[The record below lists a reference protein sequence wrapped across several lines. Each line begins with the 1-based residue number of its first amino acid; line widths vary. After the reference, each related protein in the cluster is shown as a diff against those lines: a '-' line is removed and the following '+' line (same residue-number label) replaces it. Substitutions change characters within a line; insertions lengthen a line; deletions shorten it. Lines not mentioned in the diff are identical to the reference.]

1 MTEAW
6 AAVAV
11 AAVAALLALRHR
23 WWLARLRRWVEAPL
37 GTPVPEAGGA
47 WGDAFAALHRR
58 ARLAAEQHQLLQVTL
73 DRFRQAAQALPD
85 GVLLLNAQGLIEW
98 LNDRAEA
105 HLGLESARDTGAPI
119 MNLVREPEFS
129 AYLKE
134 KEKGARLE
142 LHESRNSSLA
152 PFSASGGVPLLL
164 RSRRNTGHTLQLQ
177 AVPFGEGRTLL
188 MIRDVTQLEKL
199 ETMRHDFVANVS
211 HELKT
216 PLTVVAGFIET
227 LADALR
233 EIPPEEAEHYLALA
247 REQTTRMQRL
257 IEDLLTLAALETDAP
272 PVEECA
278 DMAAL
283 LADIREEAVILS
295 GGRHDIVL
303 ESDDHAPEALLGS
316 AQELRSA
323 LGNLVSNAVRY
334 TSAGGRIVIAWA
346 GLQDGGAVFSVTDT
360 GIGIEARH
368 LPRLTERFY
377 RVDRGRSRE
386 TGGTGLGLAIV
397 KHVLERHGARLAVE
411 SKPGEG
417 SRFSVEFPPRRIS
430 GQNLHACKTQ

>member
-1 MTEAW
+1 MTETW
-6 AAVAV
+6 AAIAVVAL
-11 AAVAALLALRHR
+11 LLALRHR
-23 WWLARLRRWVEAPL
+23 WRLGLLKRWAEAPV

-58 ARLAAEQHQLLQVTL
+58 ARLAAEQHQQLQTAL

-85 GVLLLNAQGLIEW
+85 GVAILNAQGLIEW
-98 LNDRAEA
+98 LNAPAEA
-105 HLGLESARDTGAPI
+105 HLGLESARDAGAPI
-119 MNLVREPEFS
+119 LNLVREPEFA
-129 AYLKE
+129 AYLGKE
-134 KEKGARLE
+134 ADR
-142 LHESRNSSLA
+142 RA
-152 PFSASGGVPLLL
+152 AAISGGALSPPLLL
-164 RSRRNTGHTLQLQ
+164 RSQRNPGHTLQLQ

-188 MIRDVTQLEKL
+188 MIRDVTQIEKL

-272 PVEECA
+272 PVEERVG
-278 DMAAL
+278 MAAL
-283 LADIREEAVILS
+283 LAEVRAEAGVLS
-295 GGRHDIVL
+295 GGRHEIVL
-303 ESDDHAPEALLGS
+303 ENDGPDALLGN

-323 LGNLVSNAVRY
+323 LSNLVSNAVRY
-334 TSAGGRIVIAWA
+334 TLEGGRIGVSWK
-346 GLQDGGAVFSVTDT
+346 GLPDGGAAFSVADT
-360 GIGIEARH
+360 GLGIEARH

-397 KHVLERHGARLAVE
+397 KHVLERHGARLKIE

-417 SRFSVEFPPRRIS
+417 SRFTAEFPARRIAVK
-430 GQNLHACKTQ
+430 LAA